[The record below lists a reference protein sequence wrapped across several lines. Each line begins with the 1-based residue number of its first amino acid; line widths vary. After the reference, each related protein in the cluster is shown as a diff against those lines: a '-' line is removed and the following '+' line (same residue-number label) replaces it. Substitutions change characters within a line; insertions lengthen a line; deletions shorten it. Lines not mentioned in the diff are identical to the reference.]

1 CQMAGDPPNA
11 PVCGADRACRAC
23 TQHSECASEVCL
35 PTGACAVA
43 MDVAYVDGT
52 GGTDAGTCAQGAA
65 CKTITTALT
74 KAKGIIKVTN
84 TVNDQ
89 VTVLNRNVQI
99 FAGTN
104 SKLTSTSNGA
114 LFTTSGTSVVELYDL
129 AIADASGTSTGFGI
143 QVGANTTV
151 KMTRGKVSGCREA
164 GITSSGGTVTVT
176 GATVTANNGGGVL
189 VMNGVFKLDNNII
202 SSNGNGSATGSDFGG
217 VQLSSNMSGNSFTQN
232 TIVYNHQKAGAFG
245 GPGVNCAVTGFA
257 GARNIVSANDTGTV
271 FATQTGGGCTYG
283 DSFISA
289 GSAANTLGF
298 ANIAGLDF
306 HLTAAS
312 PAGAGM
318 VRDVPGVVCT
328 GTKDID
334 GEARPKNGACDLGAD
349 EF

>member
-1 CQMAGDPPNA
+1 
-11 PVCGADRACRAC
+11 
-23 TQHSECASEVCL
+23 
-35 PTGACAVA
+35 

-151 KMTRGKVSGCREA
+151 KMTRGKVSGCREAGITSSGGTVTVTGATVTANTGA